1 MKEKIFKTFTLTI
14 LLFVIML
21 NFASAKGQREADF
34 TWQFSVGQTF
44 ESISEVGT
52 EYEILTPNLTHIISQ
67 KDGTAE
73 FSLNKAGDVYIL
85 AHLPDGKDFLY
96 HLIVGIGNETIV
108 EEKLSTDLNPEEF
121 AQQVLDLVNKERR
134 QRGIAP
140 LRLSSDLLEAAEIRA
155 EEISRVFS
163 HTRPNGKSCHS
174 MFRNGQ
180 YTIGENIAAGCPT
193 PKETVKQWMDSS
205 GHRANI
211 LNADYKELGV
221 GYYYKSNSEYKYYW
235 VQIFRRPMPKP
246 IIIHR

>member
-1 MKEKIFKTFTLTI
+1 MKENFYKI
-14 LLFVIML
+14 LLLSAILFGLMH
-21 NFASAKGQREADF
+21 NFASATKYREADF
-34 TWQFSVGQTF
+34 TWQFSIGQTF
-44 ESISEVGT
+44 ESISDVGT

-85 AHLPDGKDFLY
+85 AHLPNGKDFLY
-96 HLIVGIGNETIV
+96 HLIVGIGNETVV
-108 EEKLSTDLNPEEF
+108 EEQLSTDLNPEEF

-134 QRGIAP
+134 QRGIAS
-140 LRLSSDLLEAAEIRA
+140 LRLSSDLMEAAEIRA

-163 HTRPNGKSCHS
+163 HTRPNGTSCNS

-180 YTIGENIAAGCPT
+180 YTIGENIAAGYPT
-193 PKETVKQWMDSS
+193 PKETVEQWMDSP

-211 LNADYKELGV
+211 LNADYTELGV

-235 VQIFRRPMPKP
+235 VQMFRRPMPKP
-246 IIIHR
+246 IIIRR